1 MPRYTSRYTDQSTG
15 VFNLASKM
23 FTAIGLMSGTSADGV
38 DAALLRTDGESKIE
52 FLGGLTVSYDA
63 VIRNRLLEASQH
75 DMSTSELLQLER
87 DITLIHAE
95 AVAKLC
101 EKYPVDGAKAKMIG
115 FHGHTI
121 RHIPDEHL
129 TMQIGNPWLLAEECG
144 IQVVSDFRRRDIA
157 VGGQGAPLASMF
169 HRALF
174 ADDPLPVA
182 VLNLGGVSNIT
193 WLGEEDSLI
202 AGDTGPG
209 CGLLD
214 EWAQEMADMR
224 HDTDGQLA
232 LAGTVDKEIVAA
244 ALRAPFFS
252 RPLPKAADRY
262 DFDHVDVSPLSIE
275 DGAATLCAVTAGA
288 VIDAVKRLPSQPHT
302 LWVTGGGV
310 HHPVI
315 MQMLGEY
322 FPEVKRVDDRGLNS
336 ETLEAECFAW
346 LAVRRMRGLPITV
359 PETTG
364 CREPVSGGA
373 VTC

>member
-1 MPRYTSRYTDQSTG
+1 
-15 VFNLASKM
+15 
-23 FTAIGLMSGTSADGV
+23 MSGTSADGV
-38 DAALLRTDGESKIE
+38 DAALLRTDGESRID

-63 VIRNRLLEASQH
+63 VLRNRLLEASQH
-75 DMSTSELLQLER
+75 DVSTNELLQLER
-87 DITLIHAE
+87 DVTLIHVD
-95 AVAKLC
+95 AVEKLC
-101 EKYPVDGAKAKMIG
+101 KECPTDGAKAKLIG
-115 FHGHTI
+115 FHGHTV
-121 RHIPDEHL
+121 RHIPNEHL
-129 TMQIGNPWLLAEECG
+129 TMQIGNPWLLAEECNM
-144 IQVVSDFRRRDIA
+144 QVVSDFRRRDIA

-174 ADDPLPVA
+174 AKDPLPVA
-182 VLNLGGVSNIT
+182 ILNLGGVANVT
-193 WLGEEDSLI
+193 WLGEGDALI

-224 HDTDGQLA
+224 HDKDGQLA
-232 LAGTVDKEIVAA
+232 LAGKVDKEIVAA
-244 ALRAPFFS
+244 ALEAPFFS

-262 DFDHVDVSPLSIE
+262 DFDHVDVSPLSVE

-288 VIDAVKRLPSQPHT
+288 IIDAVKRLPSQPQT

-315 MQMLGEY
+315 MQMLGEH
-322 FPEVKRVDDRGLNS
+322 FSEVRRVDERGLSS

-346 LAVRRMRGLPITV
+346 LAVRRVRGLPITV